1 MAENLTKA
9 DVANQLRGPF
19 FDKIKGV
26 GNVLYENVV
35 GGRIDDYES
44 PGEKVGAGIG
54 SFLKSVPNR
63 VQSFVES
70 PVESTRQAVG
80 NLDSYL
86 EDLYSRVSSEDPMA
100 AMEAAQFAMTGGV
113 GVALAKGYKVGE
125 LLDYDPNVAKIFIG
139 PVGADNLAD
148 AGQPTAKKVLNIAK
162 VMKLQG
168 ASSDE
173 IRNATNKVIER
184 EDPSLGGVSKNAA
197 GAFVVELDD
206 SKMDLRSEKAI
217 RSATGGMQT
226 SSGGMYFPAGI
237 EKVLKG
243 EKFSKAYPNEG
254 SLQISTEA
262 EAPRRGVRGTADPE
276 TGRVET
282 FVERPRVV
290 NVTAHELQHLAQFI
304 ENFPVGGNFEEAA
317 EGLFGP
323 VARDFAEISIL
334 LERYDGKI
342 PDWEFEK
349 PKFGDTG
356 FANPKEAKKT
366 AQQLL
371 DEADGDADLASEA
384 AMMQGD
390 EILNSPNFYLG
401 QLYEAVAGEVEARN
415 VQTRLSMTAAERR
428 ATRPEDTEDI
438 PRDQQVVV
446 RGDGMVFDEKADGG
460 EMRKGVGS
468 LNDIAR
474 NMTRGPKGIGAY
486 EQFANGGQVVGE
498 KTGEKTKAGR
508 EIYITSDG
516 EKVSE
521 KSLTFEMNG
530 LFVNVPSI
538 FDGKIY
544 NSNQVFKMLMDGV
557 IKPTSIHQTE
567 AEAVEAA
574 KKRSDNLVARS
585 SGGDVS
591 GPPPLRGP
599 NPQGFSK
606 GGEGVIIPT
615 KEDLDNMVLKVRD
628 RYGFDPVRVATQE
641 GVDPELALRIM
652 FRESSGDHE
661 KGSEKGALGLMQL
674 MPITAKDVDVDRTDP
689 FQNYIGGLRYL
700 KKMQARFGPVDGIAA
715 YNAGPTAVEKYE
727 GIPPFAETQNYVRAV
742 LSPFTG
748 IDYEDQIQ
756 EDAETALMQ
765 MPVEVASNTILRPPE
780 RPPVFYTGPR
790 PTARPEPQQMPV
802 SPPIAPLPMPMDQN
816 LQAKY
821 SPQGIEQMLIGT
833 TGGLPLPTPSPQG
846 LPYSSMR

>member
-1 MAENLTKA
+1 MAENLTRA
-9 DVANQLRGPF
+9 DVADQLRGSLP
-19 FDKIKGV
+19 DKIKGV

-54 SFLKSVPNR
+54 SFLKSVPDR
-63 VQSFVES
+63 VQSFVER
-70 PVESTRQAVG
+70 PVETTERAVG
-80 NLDSYL
+80 DLDSYL

-113 GVALAKGYKVGE
+113 GVALAKGYNVGE

-139 PVGADNLAD
+139 PVGADNLAE

-162 VMKLQG
+162 VMKMQG

-226 SSGGMYFPAGI
+226 SSGGMYFPASI

-334 LERYDGKI
+334 LERYDGAI

-390 EILNSPNFYLG
+390 EILNSPSFYLG
-401 QLYEAVAGEVEARN
+401 QLYQAVAGEVEARN

-446 RGDGMVFDEKADGG
+446 RGDGMVFDEKAEGG

-468 LNDIAR
+468 LSETAR
-474 NMTRGPKGIGAY
+474 RMN
-486 EQFANGGQVVGE
+486 EGGE
-498 KTGEKTKAGR
+498 AK
-508 EIYITSDG
+508 IYI
-516 EKVSE
+516 
-521 KSLTFEMNG
+521 
-530 LFVNVPSI
+530 
-538 FDGKIY
+538 
-544 NSNQVFKMLMDGV
+544 
-557 IKPTSIHQTE
+557 PTQ
-567 AEAVEAA
+567 
-574 KKRSDNLVARS
+574 
-585 SGGDVS
+585 
-591 GPPPLRGP
+591 
-599 NPQGFSK
+599 
-606 GGEGVIIPT
+606 
-615 KEDLDNMVLKVRD
+615 EDLDKMALRVKKT
-628 RYGFDPVRVATQE
+628 YGFDPVKEALNE
-641 GVDPELALRIM
+641 GVDPDLALRIM
-652 FRESSGDHE
+652 MRESSGDHS
-661 KGSEKGALGLMQL
+661 KGSDKGAIGLMGL
-674 MPITAKDVDVDRTDP
+674 MPITAKDVGVDRTDP
-689 FQNYIGGLRYL
+689 YENYVGGLRYL
-700 KKMQARFGPVDGIAA
+700 KKMQARFGPVEGIAA

-727 GIPPFAETQNYVRAV
+727 GIPPFAETQDYVRAV
-742 LSPFTG
+742 LTPFTG
-748 IDYEDQIQ
+748 VDYEDQIQ

-765 MPVEVASNTILRPPE
+765 MPVQAAETVMTRPLA
-780 RPPVFYTGPR
+780 RPPVMYDGPR
-790 PTARPEPQQMPV
+790 PMPRPTMPQDTPQQEMIKQAVQEVVEPQ
-802 SPPIAPLPMPMDQN
+802 S
-816 LQAKY
+816 LQQKY
-821 SPQGIEQMLIGT
+821 SPQGIEQMLTGT
-833 TGGLPLPTPSPQG
+833 NSELLLPRQFQQGSPY
-846 LPYSSMR
+846 PSMR

>member
-1 MAENLTKA
+1 MAENLTRA
-9 DVANQLRGPF
+9 DVAGQLRGSLL
-19 FDKIKGV
+19 DKAKGV

-139 PVGADNLAD
+139 PVGADNLAE

-162 VMKLQG
+162 VMKMQG

-226 SSGGMYFPAGI
+226 SSGGMYFPASI

-334 LERYDGKI
+334 LERYDGAI

-390 EILNSPNFYLG
+390 EILNSPSFYLG
-401 QLYEAVAGEVEARN
+401 QLYQAVAGEVEARN

-468 LNDIAR
+468 LSETARRMNEGGEAKIDTRSGQEVRQSIRDALKNLNDTEIQEQWGKSRKELKTALDMLILQEYHGEYEPSVTKGVGSLSETAR
-474 NMTRGPKGIGAY
+474 RMN
-486 EQFANGGQVVGE
+486 EGGE
-498 KTGEKTKAGR
+498 AK
-508 EIYITSDG
+508 IYI
-516 EKVSE
+516 
-521 KSLTFEMNG
+521 
-530 LFVNVPSI
+530 
-538 FDGKIY
+538 
-544 NSNQVFKMLMDGV
+544 
-557 IKPTSIHQTE
+557 PTQ
-567 AEAVEAA
+567 
-574 KKRSDNLVARS
+574 
-585 SGGDVS
+585 
-591 GPPPLRGP
+591 
-599 NPQGFSK
+599 
-606 GGEGVIIPT
+606 
-615 KEDLDNMVLKVRD
+615 EDLDKMALRVKKT
-628 RYGFDPVRVATQE
+628 YGFDPVKEALKE
-641 GVDPELALRIM
+641 GVDPDLALRIM
-652 FRESSGDHE
+652 MRESSGDHS
-661 KGSEKGALGLMQL
+661 KGSDKGAIGLMGL
-674 MPITAKDVDVDRTDP
+674 MPITAEDVGVDRTDP
-689 FQNYIGGLRYL
+689 YENYVGGLRYL
-700 KKMQARFGPVDGIAA
+700 KKMQARFGDVEGIAA

-727 GIPPFAETQNYVRAV
+727 GIPPFAETQAYVRAV
-742 LSPFTG
+742 LTPFTG
-748 IDYEDQIQ
+748 VDYEDQIQ

-765 MPVEVASNTILRPPE
+765 MPVQAAENVMTRPRA
-780 RPPVFYTGPR
+780 RPPVTYDGPR
-790 PTARPEPQQMPV
+790 PMPRPTMPQDAPQQQMIPQAGA
-802 SPPIAPLPMPMDQN
+802 SAAQPQS
-816 LQAKY
+816 LQEKY
-821 SPQGIEQMLIGT
+821 SPQGIEQMLTGTIGEPL
-833 TGGLPLPTPSPQG
+833 LPRQFQQG
-846 LPYSSMR
+846 SPYSSMR